1 MCSAVSRDFKKN
13 CAVIAELPHHSLTT
27 TEMADPVIADAV
39 VTTDAAV
46 ATPGLSPAASP
57 GSEPPS
63 MALSPAAD
71 GSQRLFFSHDL
82 VSGRYRGSV
91 RFGLVRMIHGEED
104 FNSDSDLDDG
114 GGRGGGGGGSS
125 GGGGGRVQCGS
136 DTESAVDTP
145 SRPLVRGFVRVQWYP
160 EGGKQDIGETKVS
173 YIS

>member
-1 MCSAVSRDFKKN
+1 M
-13 CAVIAELPHHSLTT
+13 AEPR
-27 TEMADPVIADAV
+27 AADAL
-39 VTTDAAV
+39 VTADAAA
-46 ATPGLSPAASP
+46 ATPGPSPAASP

-63 MALSPAAD
+63 MALSPTAD

-114 GGRGGGGGGSS
+114 GGGGGGGHGGG

-136 DTESAVDTP
+136 DTESAVDSP

-160 EGGKQDIGETKVS
+160 EGGKQDIRETKVRS
-173 YIS
+173 GRSVFTLSRGS